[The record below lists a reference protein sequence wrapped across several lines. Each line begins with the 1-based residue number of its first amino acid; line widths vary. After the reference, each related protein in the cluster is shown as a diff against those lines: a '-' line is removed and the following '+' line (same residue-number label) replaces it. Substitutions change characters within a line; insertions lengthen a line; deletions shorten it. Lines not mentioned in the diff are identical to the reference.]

1 VYKDKHAESF
11 ESILQLYPFFPCQK
25 THMGER
31 QSEIRSGPGTRSE
44 PDKYNL
50 YNNLN
55 LKFIDFS
62 IITDTI

>member
-1 VYKDKHAESF
+1 
-11 ESILQLYPFFPCQK
+11 
-25 THMGER
+25 MGEQ
-31 QSEIRSGPGTRSE
+31 QSEIQSGPGTRSE